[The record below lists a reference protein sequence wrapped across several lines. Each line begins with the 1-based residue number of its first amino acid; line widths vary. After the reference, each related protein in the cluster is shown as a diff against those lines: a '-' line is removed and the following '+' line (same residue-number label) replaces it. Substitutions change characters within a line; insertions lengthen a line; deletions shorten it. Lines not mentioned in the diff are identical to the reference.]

1 MLTVSLSG
9 ERKTEKAWIIKRE
22 YGKLNISVS
31 NPSGMS
37 YTLIIQKSTDGAGY
51 GDIKRV
57 SSSEISGGD
66 YTYYD
71 KYLAKG
77 VNCGYMIIIKDSS
90 GKTITYSNKI
100 NL

>member
-9 ERKTEKAWIIKRE
+9 ERKTERAWIIKRE

-51 GDIKRV
+51 GDIKSV

-71 KYLAKG
+71 KYLEKG
-77 VNCGYMIIIKDSS
+77 VNYGYMIIIKDSS